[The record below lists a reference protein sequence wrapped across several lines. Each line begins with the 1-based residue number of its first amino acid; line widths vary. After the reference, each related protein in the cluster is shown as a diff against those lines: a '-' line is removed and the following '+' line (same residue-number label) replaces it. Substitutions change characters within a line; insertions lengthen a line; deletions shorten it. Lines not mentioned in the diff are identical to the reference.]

1 MSACGLCQKAGHSSR
16 GCPDL
21 REPTKDGFHS
31 GGGGGGGHS
40 HDEENAILPISKPH
54 VASSYASSDPHGNEL
69 YIVCLFGAAYGI

>member
-21 REPTKDGFHS
+21 RDPTKDGFHS
-31 GGGGGGGHS
+31 GGGGHS
-40 HDEENAILPISKPH
+40 HDEDDAILLTSEQYD
-54 VASSYASSDPHGNEL
+54 ASRIVLLRPCENEL